1 MDFRFWD
8 DKIKLENLH
17 PKLCEASSKFRKK
30 FKNSIWWAFEFFSLV
45 QSNKNSMSRTLP
57 RICNETL
64 LSLWMSDEWIL
75 IVRRS
80 RFKTICTLSYL
91 FKKDFFLSQVSRW
104 RIIIILRFGKGNEY
118 DELKWS
124 EEKLWSRN
132 WIVQKNYFQIKRWRN
147 KKR

>member
-17 PKLCEASSKFRKK
+17 LKLCEASSKFRKK